1 MDTGELRLPLPPGP
15 YLIVGL
21 ARSGRAAALAA
32 AAAGDRVIGVD
43 SGSPSGLE
51 GLREAGVELHL
62 DADGSELLDEVNL
75 VVKSPGVPTDASPV
89 AAARERGL
97 PVIGEL
103 EFAWRRLNNR
113 FVAVTGTNGKTTV
126 VEWLGHVWREAGE
139 SVAVAG
145 NVGTPLASLIGEL
158 DHETWVV
165 CECSSFQLE
174 DTEAFAPGIAVLLN
188 LTPDHIDRHGSL
200 EAYRDAKLRIFAG
213 QRDGDYSIF
222 DADEASFAASGR
234 PGRGKTIAYGVSACA
249 EGGCLVRLR
258 EGVIEADGRE
268 LCSVDE
274 LALPGEHNVRN
285 AMAVSAAALCAGI
298 DRDAVA
304 RGLRSFRGVEHR
316 LERVDEIEGV
326 RFVNDSKATN
336 VAAADAAMRSFDTGV
351 HAILGGSLKGGGFDE
366 LAPAVAERCRAV
378 YLIGEAAGELR
389 AALEDTGV
397 EIVDSGTLERAVSD
411 AAGAASEGE
420 VVLLAPACAS
430 FDAFRDYVE
439 RGERFRELV
448 GGLR

>member
-1 MDTGELRLPLPPGP
+1 VDTGELRLPLPAGP

-21 ARSGRAAALAA
+21 ARSGSAAAAALA
-32 AAAGDRVIGVD
+32 GTGGRVIGVD
-43 SGSPSGLE
+43 SGSPPDLE
-51 GLREAGVELHL
+51 GLRDAGVEIHL
-62 DADGSELLDEVNL
+62 DADGTELLDEVGL
-75 VVKSPGVPTDASPV
+75 VIKSPGVPADAPV
-89 AAARERGL
+89 IAAAREREV

-103 EFAWRRLNNR
+103 ELAWRRLTNR

-126 VEWLGHVWREAGE
+126 VEWLGHLWREADRP
-139 SVAVAG
+139 VAVAG
-145 NVGTPLASLIGEL
+145 NVGTPLSDLIGQV
-158 DHETWVV
+158 DPETWVI

-174 DTEAFAPGIAVLLN
+174 DTEAFAPPIAVLLN
-188 LTPDHIDRHGSL
+188 LTPDHIDRHGTL
-200 EAYRDAKLRIFAG
+200 EAYREAKLRIFAG
-213 QRDGDYSIF
+213 QRDGDFSIF
-222 DADEASFAASGR
+222 DADQAAFAASSR
-234 PGRGKTIAYGVSACA
+234 PGRGATIAYGASACA

-258 EGVIEADGRE
+258 DGSIEADGE
-268 LCSVDE
+268 PLCAVDE

-285 AMAVSAAALCAGI
+285 AMAVTAAALCADL
-298 DRDAVA
+298 DRNAIA
-304 RGLRSFRGVEHR
+304 RGLRTFQGVAHR
-316 LERVDEIEGV
+316 LEQVDEIDGV

-336 VAAADAAMRSFDTGV
+336 VAAADAALRSFDAGV

-366 LAPAVAERCRAV
+366 LAAAVAERCRAA

-389 AALEDTGV
+389 QALEGTGV
-397 EIVDSGTLERAVSD
+397 ELADSGSLEDAVAAAAD
-411 AAGAASEGE
+411 AATEGE